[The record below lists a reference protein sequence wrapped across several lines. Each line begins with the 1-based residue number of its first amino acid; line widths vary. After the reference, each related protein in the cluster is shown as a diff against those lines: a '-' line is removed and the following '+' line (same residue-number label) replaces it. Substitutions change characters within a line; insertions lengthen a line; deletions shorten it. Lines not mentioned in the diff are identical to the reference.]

1 MGLKL
6 LFLIWL
12 AEKLL
17 DMQII
22 SFRDTSEF
30 CAILDVTNSFTFFNR
45 NGRQRQIHN
54 MNMQEEMLL
63 FSS

>member
-1 MGLKL
+1 MDLKL
-6 LFLIWL
+6 LFLTWL

-22 SFRDTSEF
+22 LFRDAWES

-45 NGRQRQIHN
+45 SGRQRQIHN
-54 MNMQEEMLL
+54 MNMHEGM
-63 FSS
+63 FPSSS